1 VSRCDEQAA
10 AWFIALICAKDTS
23 AVWLDFQTWLHECP
37 ENAQAFRAYERLWAL
52 WGLMEWPPAAQEP
65 SVPNPVS
72 TRESADGPRQRT
84 KNPRRYLWATLA
96 LACFSLVPSSNPV
109 QEIPISD
116 FAWARYETR
125 PNEAH
130 RRVDLPDRSIIE
142 LSANTLVDFRVSS
155 EHRQVVLKRGRALF
169 TVESNQA
176 PFEVWVGKTVVSAVG
191 TVFSI
196 ARGEHGEVVTI
207 VRRGR
212 VQVKALRSPVQF
224 LSAGET
230 VRVRGDRVL
239 AGTHRERPSD
249 LRPVKGVFNFEDTP
263 LSEAVRAFNHYN
275 KLQLEISDP
284 GIGEAR
290 VGGQFSASDPEGFAR
305 ALDELDI
312 GYVVVKSQDAQSDTI
327 RLAGRHP

>member
-10 AWFIALICAKDTS
+10 AWFVTLICAKDMS
-23 AVWLDFQTWLHECP
+23 AVWLEFLAWFHECP

-72 TRESADGPRQRT
+72 THESLDVPRRPT
-84 KNPRRYLWATLA
+84 KNPRWATLA
-96 LACFSLVPSSNPV
+96 LGCFSLVPSSNPV
-109 QEIPISD
+109 PERPISD
-116 FAWARYETR
+116 FAWVRYETR
-125 PNEAH
+125 PDEAQ
-130 RRVDLPDRSIIE
+130 RRVGLPDRSIID

-155 EHRQVVLKRGRALF
+155 ERRQVVLKRGQALF
-169 TVESNQA
+169 TVESNPA
-176 PFEVWVGKTVVSAVG
+176 PFEVSVGKTVVSAVG

-196 ARGEHGEVVTI
+196 ARREHGEVVTI

-212 VQVKALRSPVQF
+212 VQVKALRSPARF

-239 AGTHRERPSD
+239 AGAHRERSSV
-249 LRPVKGVFNFEDTP
+249 LRPVKGVFDFEDTP

-284 GIGEAR
+284 SIGEAR